1 MYAGC
6 FEERP
11 VAHDGGL
18 FMIHAQREALV
29 RELFSVHKQRK
40 ITAIILLKFVWV
52 GVQLANKISVLNHGE
67 QETFEDGT

>member
-1 MYAGC
+1 
-6 FEERP
+6 
-11 VAHDGGL
+11 
-18 FMIHAQREALV
+18 MIHAQREALV